1 MDNVRKRIKMLNLYR
16 CSSEE
21 MEMSETDVK
30 YFSMDYFDGI
40 KVEDINVKDGD
51 EIPTLGTC
59 MGIKA
64 DANRKKGI
72 SHQRYC
78 LVSEADFKNRSEY
91 PLLTIIQIFINPD
104 LYQASEFADTCGD
117 DEDRRISCANCMHR
131 VKEHIEKTMCGQ
143 HETIEFEVYR
153 LLTEGDFAVLVWSK
167 NVHDA
172 YDVSTLVRNIS
183 ISDSLDNPTFTDS
196 ALFSYSITG
205 VWNQDNLETKA
216 DTNWN
221 DYLDPKDKVAVRFQY
236 SPEFRTAGME
246 NDKQLIKEFLGTGYR
261 LFGRYDHQ
269 ILLEPQQ
276 FQELYPYIAAYKLGV
291 EPDEWQDT
299 DEIQNDVVKVTASM
313 MKKGYI
319 SYINEKLLLGYLDD
333 PCLGKKVSSV
343 WKVKIEK
350 PWKELRENN
359 EEMIQKGRKL
369 WKKVKERL
377 DIYYQSYRNMQ
388 EYVRLIGRF
397 YRVLNEMN
405 QLMELRIST
414 ANLLKQMNMMLN
426 SLLNYLDFTERY
438 KWDRRIVAA
447 NIGGYLK
454 QGIYAVEIFMRY
466 VRNINLQT
474 MQTPNYDLQTNV
486 CVEKVLLAYS
496 QMLRPLTE
504 EIHDG
509 EKAGLYLGRTLY
521 PIVVPSMATKD
532 LTVGVLFDNL
542 HLNERANPPDMLG
555 RIV

>member
-1 MDNVRKRIKMLNLYR
+1 M
-16 CSSEE
+16 
-21 MEMSETDVK
+21 
-30 YFSMDYFDGI
+30 
-40 KVEDINVKDGD
+40 
-51 EIPTLGTC
+51 
-59 MGIKA
+59 
-64 DANRKKGI
+64 
-72 SHQRYC
+72 
-78 LVSEADFKNRSEY
+78 
-91 PLLTIIQIFINPD
+91 
-104 LYQASEFADTCGD
+104 
-117 DEDRRISCANCMHR
+117 
-131 VKEHIEKTMCGQ
+131 
-143 HETIEFEVYR
+143 
-153 LLTEGDFAVLVWSK
+153 
-167 NVHDA
+167 
-172 YDVSTLVRNIS
+172 
-183 ISDSLDNPTFTDS
+183 
-196 ALFSYSITG
+196 
-205 VWNQDNLETKA
+205 
-216 DTNWN
+216 
-221 DYLDPKDKVAVRFQY
+221 
-236 SPEFRTAGME
+236 
-246 NDKQLIKEFLGTGYR
+246 
-261 LFGRYDHQ
+261 
-269 ILLEPQQ
+269 
-276 FQELYPYIAAYKLGV
+276 YPYIAAYKLGV

-405 QLMELRIST
+405 QLMGLRIST